1 MTDRITVHGL
11 QVAAPL
17 KTFIDEQVLP
27 GTGVDVAD
35 FWAGFDR
42 IVHDLAP
49 KNAALLAERDRL
61 QAEMDAWHRANPG
74 PLRGKRA
81 IKAYRKHLEQIGY
94 LVADPG
100 ELKVKTKNVDSE
112 LAVQA
117 GPQLVVPIT
126 NARYALNAANARWG
140 SLYDALYGTDAL
152 PDTDGATKTGP
163 NGEAYNPVRGAKVIE
178 YARHVL
184 DRTAPLAKG
193 SHVDSTGYAV
203 KGGELWV
210 TLKDGRTVGLKKPAQ
225 FIGYQGDAAQPSSVL
240 LQHHGLHLDIRI
252 DRGTAIGATDP
263 AGVSDLVVEAAL
275 STILDL
281 EDSVAVVDAEDKVL
295 AYGNW
300 LGILKGTLTE
310 TFAKGGR
317 TMTRGLNADRVYTA
331 PKGKGTVTLPGRSL
345 LFVRNVGHLMSNPA
359 ILWGGQGEA
368 AREIPEGIMDA
379 VVTTAIAMHDL
390 QGHGR
395 LASGEAVRNSRS
407 GSVYIVKPKMH
418 GPAEVAFADELFGR
432 VEQLLGLPRH
442 TVKLGIMDEE
452 RRTSVNLKACLASSM
467 HRVAFINTGFLD
479 RTGDEMHTAMQGGP
493 MLRKG
498 DMKTSAWIQ
507 AYERNNVLVGLQC
520 GLRGRA
526 QIGKGMWAMP
536 DLMAGMLAQKIV
548 HPKAGANTAWVPSP
562 TAATL
567 HALHYHQ
574 VDVAAVQKG
583 IEKEAKA
590 ADPAALRDEILQGL
604 LSFPVVAEA
613 RWTDAEKQQELDNN
627 AQGILGY
634 VVRWVDQ
641 GVGCSKVPDIH
652 NVGLMEDRATLRIS
666 SQHMANWLLH
676 GVVGKAQV
684 RNTLKRMAKVVDKQ
698 NAGDPA
704 YRPMAGRFDE
714 SMAFQAA
721 CDLVFKGVEQPS
733 GYTEPLLHAWRL
745 KVKAAA

>member
-11 QVAAPL
+11 HVAAPL

-74 PLRGKRA
+74 PLQGKRA
-81 IKAYRKHLEQIGY
+81 LKAHRKHLEQIGY

-100 ELKVKTKNVDSE
+100 ELKVKTKNVDTE

-152 PDTDGATKTGP
+152 PDTDGATKAGP

-193 SHVDSTGYAV
+193 SHVNSTGYAV
-203 KGGELWV
+203 QGGELRV

-252 DRGTAIGATDP
+252 DRATAIGASDP

-317 TMTRGLNADRVYTA
+317 TMTRGLNPDRVYTA

-359 ILWGGQGEA
+359 ILWGEDG
-368 AREIPEGIMDA
+368 REIPEGIMDA
-379 VVTTAIAMHDL
+379 VVTTAIALHDL

-395 LASGEAVRNSRS
+395 LAGGEAVRNSRT

-452 RRTSVNLKACLASSM
+452 RRTSVNLKACLAAAK

-590 ADPAALRDEILQGL
+590 ADPAGLRDEILQGL
-604 LSFPVVAEA
+604 LSFPVVAQD

-698 NAGDPA
+698 NAADPA